1 MNKIFTFKNHQVSY
15 DKKSVSFKADI
26 PAIATLFT
34 MEYNKNK
41 ADVNLMDADGR
52 DRKRGVAE
60 MMYIYFMYDSASEI
74 NNLNEEDRH
83 IKALEYSHLPKN
95 YKISKE
101 LKEAIEVYKENISI
115 TAKTVNSLNN
125 TLHTSIT
132 MLDTLNT
139 LLSTEVKEANIDTI
153 ESVIGSIEKVVKLG
167 STLPTLIKKM
177 QELELQLR
185 QEQSTGAMAIGGHEP
200 SAWEMEGRI

>member
-1 MNKIFTFKNHQVSY
+1 
-15 DKKSVSFKADI
+15 
-26 PAIATLFT
+26 

-41 ADVNLMDADGR
+41 ADVSLMDADGR
-52 DRKRGVAE
+52 DRKRGVLE
-60 MMYIYFMYDSASEI
+60 MHYIYFMYDSASEI

-83 IKALEYSHLPKN
+83 IKALEYAHLPSN

-101 LKEAIEVYKENISI
+101 LKAAIEVYKQNISI

-132 MLDTLNT
+132 MLDTLNA
-139 LLSTEVKEANIDTI
+139 LLSQEVKISNIDNI

-177 QELELQLR
+177 QELEIQLR
-185 QEQSTGAMAIGGHEP
+185 QEQATGVMAIGGHEP
-200 SAWEMEGRI
+200 SAWEMEGKI